1 MIQNDGDD
9 YNMNKPI
16 VQSNLE
22 IKPVEEIQNK
32 EEETEETET
41 EINLEPIE
49 KDDIFEKP
57 KQKIVDVPKSKPRR
71 EMSEKQKKHLQNLI
85 AKNKQRALEK
95 KQKLEEKLKKK
106 ELAKQKR
113 LEKKRE
119 KEMKQKE
126 QEIQYREK
134 PIGQTKINENH
145 FVNDLRKVDKRESK
159 TDYYNDMEKMFGLFT
174 RFQESQASRNEKI
187 IERRVQ
193 EELQKRQRGRK
204 VREYVESSDDETQ
217 QYNTTKTYQRRQQ
230 SRQEKQKPQSYTID
244 FSQYSHGGGYNR
256 SNPYGF

>member
-16 VQSNLE
+16 IQSNLE
-22 IKPVEEIQNK
+22 IKPIEEIQK
-32 EEETEETET
+32 EETEET

-57 KQKIVDVPKSKPRR
+57 KQKIVDAPKSKPRR
-71 EMSEKQKKHLQNLI
+71 EMSEKQKLHLQNLI
-85 AKNKQRALEK
+85 AKNKQRALDK

-113 LEKKRE
+113 LEKKRQ

-159 TDYYNDMEKMFGLFT
+159 TNYYNDMEKMFGLFT
-174 RFQESQASRNEKI
+174 RFQETQQSRNEKI
-187 IERRVQ
+187 IEKRVQ

-204 VREYVESSDDETQ
+204 VREYVQSSDDETQ
-217 QYNTTKTYQRRQQ
+217 QYNTTRTYQQRQT
-230 SRQEKQKPQSYTID
+230 RQEKPKPQSYTID
-244 FSQYSHGGGYNR
+244 FSKYSHGGGYNK
-256 SNPYGF
+256 SNPFGF